1 MSRQDLALAAVDRKG
16 RGLEIGPSFSPL
28 APKAEGFDVDI
39 VDHLDQKGLVAKY
52 KSHGVDV
59 SRIEPVD
66 FVWSEGRLGDL
77 LKRPGHYD
85 YVIASHVIE
94 HLPDPLGFLSDVES
108 LLKSG
113 GVLVLVV
120 PDKRYCFDYLKP
132 VSTTGQVIDASFQ
145 PRATHTPGAVLDHVM
160 LSTKLDGA
168 ITWNGSKTGELRFAH
183 QIEDARNL
191 LERAINRPDE
201 YLDIHRWH
209 FTPSSLK
216 LILLDLRLLKRTS
229 LLVVAE
235 HETVGCEFFLSL
247 RKAADSDIADS
258 QSRRFELAQASLREQ
273 SVVSGASVA
282 DRAPLPSPAGA
293 TRWFRG
299 LFERVRARR

>member
-1 MSRQDLALAAVDRKG
+1 MSRQDLALAAIDRKG

-66 FVWSEGRLGDL
+66 FVWHAGRLGDL

-108 LLKSG
+108 LLKPG
-113 GVLVLVV
+113 GVLALVV

-132 VSTTGQVIDASFQ
+132 VSTTGQVVDASLK
-145 PRATHTPGAVLDHVM
+145 PRATHTPGAVL
-160 LSTKLDGA
+160 
-168 ITWNGSKTGELRFAH
+168 
-183 QIEDARNL
+183 
-191 LERAINRPDE
+191 
-201 YLDIHRWH
+201 
-209 FTPSSLK
+209 
-216 LILLDLRLLKRTS
+216 
-229 LLVVAE
+229 
-235 HETVGCEFFLSL
+235 
-247 RKAADSDIADS
+247 
-258 QSRRFELAQASLREQ
+258 
-273 SVVSGASVA
+273 
-282 DRAPLPSPAGA
+282 
-293 TRWFRG
+293 
-299 LFERVRARR
+299 